1 MALRLEQITAQVT
14 ELSQS
19 LTADQRRR
27 WLQEARRLLR
37 EVDGPT
43 LSAKLARRGSAR
55 VPWLV
60 AQPLGSLHERTS
72 PRACPPDFSVIAA
85 DGSNIPPD
93 RHSPV
98 RYYVINTGVAVLT
111 YGRSPAA
118 RLEAQAVLYH
128 QDEALYFDPITR
140 LQPVEGN
147 RLSAR
152 MAVAELQALQ
162 AAACSV
168 PTPAI
173 ALVDGSLILWS
184 LQSEP
189 AEIRT
194 QLLGE
199 YLTTLDW
206 FARRRIPVA
215 GYISDP
221 GSFELA
227 NALRVYLCPESP
239 AECQRCWE
247 TTAGELRLCYEL
259 HHFRDPAL
267 LFGML
272 NEDERTCLFASSS
285 QILQEYGPQA
295 VRFFYLR
302 AGDEIVRVEV
312 PAWAADDPELLDLVH
327 TLICDQC
334 RRSGWQPPYPP
345 ALHEAHEQAVIS
357 SADRELV
364 DWLIEEELGRRGVT
378 FLKSAKARHKRSRGV

>member
-1 MALRLEQITAQVT
+1 MALRLEQITAQVV
-14 ELSQS
+14 ELSQG
-19 LTADQRRR
+19 LTTDQRRR

-37 EVDGPT
+37 ELDGTT
-43 LSAKLARRGSAR
+43 LSAKLAQRGSNR

-60 AQPLGSLHERTS
+60 AQPLGPLDRHTPPS
-72 PRACPPDFSVIAA
+72 ACPPDFSVIAA

-98 RYYVINTGVAVLT
+98 RYYVINTGTAVLT
-111 YGRSPAA
+111 YGRSPSAHLQA
-118 RLEAQAVLYH
+118 HAVLYH
-128 QDEALYFDPITR
+128 HDEALYFDPVTR

-152 MAVAELQALQ
+152 MAIAELQALR
-162 AAACSV
+162 AAARSV
-168 PTPAI
+168 PAPAV

-189 AEIRT
+189 GEIRAR
-194 QLLGE
+194 LLRE

-206 FARRRIPVA
+206 FARHRIPVA

-227 NALRVYLCPESP
+227 NALRLYLCPESP
-239 AECQRCWE
+239 SECRRCWE
-247 TTAGELRLCYEL
+247 TTAGDLRLCYEL

-267 LFGML
+267 LFGVL
-272 NEDERTCLFASSS
+272 AEDERTCLFASSS
-285 QILQEYGPQA
+285 QILQDYGA
-295 VRFFYLR
+295 HTVRFFYLR
-302 AGDEIVRVEV
+302 AGDEIVRVEI
-312 PAWAADDPELLDLVH
+312 PAWVAEEPDLLELLHAV
-327 TLICDQC
+327 ICDQC
-334 RRSGWQPPYPP
+334 QRSGWQPPYPP

-357 SADRELV
+357 TADRELV
-364 DWLIEEELGRRGVT
+364 DCLIEEELARRGVT

>member
-1 MALRLEQITAQVT
+1 MALQLEQITAQVV
-14 ELSQS
+14 ELSQG

-37 EVDGPT
+37 ELDSAT
-43 LSAKLARRGSAR
+43 LNAKLARRNTDR

-60 AQPLGSLHERTS
+60 AQPLSPLHEHA
-72 PRACPPDFSVIAA
+72 PPPACPPEFSVIAA

-98 RYYVINTGVAVLT
+98 RYYVINTGTAVLT
-111 YGRSPAA
+111 YGHAPSAH
-118 RLEAQAVLYH
+118 LQAQAVLYH
-128 QDEALYFDPITR
+128 HDEALYFDPVTR

-152 MAVAELQALQ
+152 MAIAELHALR
-162 AAACSV
+162 ATARSV
-168 PTPAI
+168 PAPAV

-189 AEIRT
+189 AEVRT
-194 QLLGE
+194 RLLRE
-199 YLTTLDW
+199 YLTALDW
-206 FARRRIPVA
+206 FRRQRIPVA

-239 AECQRCWE
+239 AECRRCWE
-247 TTAGELRLCYEL
+247 TSAGELRLCYEL

-267 LFGML
+267 LLGIL
-272 NEDERTCLFASSS
+272 GEDERTCLFASSS
-285 QILQEYGPQA
+285 HILNDYEA
-295 VRFFYLR
+295 HTVRFFYLR
-302 AGDEIVRVEV
+302 ASDEIVRVEIPMWV
-312 PAWAADDPELLDLVH
+312 AEEPALLGLLHAV
-327 TLICDQC
+327 ICDQC
-334 RRSGWQPPYPP
+334 QRSGWQPPYPP

-357 SADRELV
+357 SGDRELV
-364 DWLIEEELGRRGVT
+364 EWLIEEELSRRGVT